1 MKRKKRTP
9 EEREAERAEVEASI
23 QDLRDRVARGRAE
36 LEARRLAETK
46 KPRGL
51 RRLFSF

>member
-1 MKRKKRTP
+1 MKRKKWTP
-9 EEREAERAEVEASI
+9 EKREAVRLEAEATV
-23 QDLRDRVARGRAE
+23 QDLRDRVARGWAE
-36 LEARRLAETK
+36 LEAKRQAEAE

>member
-23 QDLRDRVARGRAE
+23 QDLRDRVARGWVELDAKRQAE
-36 LEARRLAETK
+36 

-51 RRLFSF
+51 RRIFSF